1 MNFLEYSEGR
11 NSDLID
17 LLGNKIDLSQKI
29 LLGKVTV
36 YSKHQKIYDV
46 KPLDNT
52 LPNFNIKFKSK
63 KIGPLII
70 AFKIKNSFLQNST
83 NKLQKPEGMIIDII
97 GREDEVKLNDIL
109 IRHYSLK
116 PKRKKIN
123 ITKNESLERIDLS
136 HLDTLSIDPSET
148 CQDIDDALSLEYL
161 LNNKSLLI
169 IGIHIANPT
178 NFLSKETILERSKSM
193 VESLYPYN
201 DKTVNLWGDT
211 ITKMASLEKNKKKPC
226 LSLLVKL
233 NKCNEKYEIKNIEL
247 KPSWIVNKEN
257 LSYDS
262 SLENKTVKEILN
274 ITRKLDYKKNYI
286 NDTHDLISFWMIF
299 YNQYIGIIYKE
310 ILPHRVHHLKE
321 TQQFNNLSDDLKNVF
336 RNKSM
341 EAAYYSLT
349 ESNHDSMNKVNVTHA
364 SSPIR
369 RLFDTCIHYYI
380 LYKENLF
387 NELIIDNINNFKK
400 NINKYNNQNKI
411 LEWIDLISDK
421 NIFEMTVYQ
430 LKDNFCEAYHELLGF
445 LKFEL
450 VPKKIKSLLN
460 FNVTKIGENIVKI
473 LIEKD
478 NVKLKVKLFD
488 KIKVIIQ
495 KKKGFLPREKYIV
508 YPETQF
514 NLFD

>member
-1 MNFLEYSEGR
+1 MNLLEYSEVR

-17 LLGNKIDLSQKI
+17 LLGNKIDLSQRI

-46 KPLDNT
+46 KPFDNT

-63 KIGPLII
+63 KTGPLII
-70 AFKIKNSFLQNST
+70 AFKIKNSFLENST
-83 NKLQKPEGMIIDII
+83 NKLQKPEGIIIDII

-116 PKRKKIN
+116 PKSKKVN
-123 ITKNESLERIDLS
+123 LTKKELLTRIDLTY
-136 HLDTLSIDPSET
+136 LNTVSIDPSET

-161 LNNKSLLI
+161 ISNKTLLV

-178 NFLSKETILERSKSM
+178 SFLSKETILKRSESM

-201 DKTVNLWGDT
+201 DKTINLWGDK

-226 LSLLVKL
+226 LSLLIKL
-233 NKCNEKYEIKNIEL
+233 NKYNEKYDIKNIEL
-247 KPSWIVNKEN
+247 KPSWIINKEN
-257 LSYDS
+257 LSYES
-262 SLENKTVKEILN
+262 AEENKTVKELIN
-274 ITRKLDYKKNYI
+274 ITKNIDYKKNSI
-286 NDTHDLISFWMIF
+286 NDTHELISFWMIF
-299 YNQYIGIIYKE
+299 YNQYIGIIYKDV
-310 ILPHRVHHLKE
+310 LPHRVHHLKI
-321 TQQFNNLSDDLKNVF
+321 TQEFDKLSEDIKYVF

-349 ESNHDSMNKVNVTHA
+349 ETNHDSMNKMNITHA

-380 LYKENLF
+380 LYEENLF
-387 NELIIDNINNFKK
+387 NEKMIQNINNFKK
-400 NINKYNNQNKI
+400 KINKFNNQNKI
-411 LEWIDLISDK
+411 LEWIDKIQDK
-421 NIFEMTVYQ
+421 VILEMTIYQ
-430 LKDNFCEAYHELLGF
+430 LKDNFCEAYHSSFGF

-450 VPKKIKSLLN
+450 VPKKVKSLLN
-460 FNVTKIGENIVKI
+460 FNITKIGEDIVKI
-473 LIEKD
+473 IIEKD
-478 NVKLKVKLFD
+478 NLKLKVELFG
-488 KIKVIIQ
+488 KIKVIIK
-495 KKKGFLPREKYIV
+495 KKKGFLPKEKYIT
-508 YPETQF
+508 YPEKQF